1 MLRICLS
8 CLPLKTE
15 LQMGIEPQKTFY
27 TTDGSWIDWN
37 PIALEKTPNT
47 PFGKAEKNAPKGG
60 WPKSTT
66 QRISRKQK
74 KVPKGGIRE
83 MRAITTQEE
92 IARFATKWSHKKS
105 YQGIDQIMLNLL
117 PLDKQNK
124 PKTDCNVPDWGHFL
138 QKEARGTQKQ

>member
-8 CLPLKTE
+8 CQPLKTE

-60 WPKSTT
+60 
-66 QRISRKQK
+66 
-74 KVPKGGIRE
+74 
-83 MRAITTQEE
+83 
-92 IARFATKWSHKKS
+92 
-105 YQGIDQIMLNLL
+105 
-117 PLDKQNK
+117 
-124 PKTDCNVPDWGHFL
+124 
-138 QKEARGTQKQ
+138 